1 MANPVALKA
10 SAQKVQDAL
19 TSLGVEVQVSQ
30 MPATTRTAAE
40 AAAAIG
46 CSVEQIVK
54 SLVFRGAITGKPYL
68 VLAGGAN
75 RVDERSL
82 AALIGE
88 PIEKARPD
96 FVREATG
103 FAIGGVAP
111 VGLATDISTWFD
123 CGLLRH
129 DVVWA
134 AAGTPE
140 SVFPIDPRKLMEITD
155 ATEF

>member
-10 SAQKVQDAL
+10 SARKVQDAL

-30 MPATTRTAAE
+30 MPGTTRTAAE

-68 VLAGGAN
+68 VLAGGSN

-82 AALIGE
+82 ATLIGE
-88 PIEKARPD
+88 PVEKARPD
-96 FVREATG
+96 FVRDATG
-103 FAIGGVAP
+103 FAIGGAAP
-111 VGLATDISTWFD
+111 VGLATHISTWFD
-123 CGLLRH
+123 RGLLRH